1 MAGSLSIA
9 LAAARSAS
17 DRAGGLP
24 PVRPLSRAALRPARV
39 LSRITDRSNS
49 ASAPKIWKI
58 TASRKLPSMILPI
71 FAAD

>member
-39 LSRITDRSNS
+39 LSRIHEQLVEEGRIVWVTFH
-49 ASAPKIWKI
+49 
-58 TASRKLPSMILPI
+58 PSYSYED
-71 FAAD
+71 FVEG